1 MLTMVQTAM
10 PGVHEHS
17 YSNSEHLNNMKLCC
31 SPRPNCLWLSCSMI
45 KYFLELLSI
54 ITVIKKTAFFGIK
67 NTLVKNAIS
76 HGKEASFV
84 SRALL
89 DNLTLIPL
97 YISLFLPEYTEF

>member
-1 MLTMVQTAM
+1 MLFRQA
-10 PGVHEHS
+10 E
-17 YSNSEHLNNMKLCC
+17 
-31 SPRPNCLWLSCSMI
+31 LSLAVVFYDLI
-45 KYFLELLSI
+45 FLELLSI

-67 NTLVKNAIS
+67 KTLVKNAIS
-76 HGKEASFV
+76 NGKEASFV

>member
-1 MLTMVQTAM
+1 MLFRQA
-10 PGVHEHS
+10 E
-17 YSNSEHLNNMKLCC
+17 
-31 SPRPNCLWLSCSMI
+31 LSLAVVFYDLI
-45 KYFLELLSI
+45 FLELLSI

-76 HGKEASFV
+76 NGKEASFV